1 MKYIKKFE
9 TLGTY
14 KVGDYVL
21 LDVKKLENEDFYK
34 TNHGLVKIIRF
45 FSYLSIPYLVMF
57 PEDFELYVEADKILR
72 LLTPEE
78 IEKYNS
84 IMTAKNYNL

>member
-21 LDVKKLENEDFYK
+21 LDVKKLEDEDFYK
-34 TNHGLVKIIRF
+34 TNHGLVKIDR
-45 FSYLSIPYLVMF
+45 YVKNLSIPYLVMF
-57 PEDFELYVEADKILR
+57 PEDFKLYVEPDKILR

-84 IMTAKNYNL
+84 INASKNYNL